1 MFESLQGKL
10 EAAFNKIR
18 GRTLITQQDLDD
30 ALKAVRFA
38 LLEADVNFKVA
49 KDFCASIAEKSIK
62 GEVHKN
68 LNPYQQIVK
77 ICNEELVAV
86 MGGAGAAELNLKVSP
101 PAIILLCGLQGAGKT
116 TSAAKLAK
124 HITTELK
131 RRVCMV
137 SVDVY
142 RPAAIEQLATL
153 AKGINVPV
161 FPTDATV
168 PPVTTALKAIE
179 FAKNNACDTLII
191 DTAGRLQIDGALMDE
206 LKEIVKATSPV
217 EILLVVDAMI
227 GQEAVNVASSFNEAV
242 PVTGMILTKMDGD
255 ARGGAALSMRAVTG
269 KPIKF
274 VGISEK
280 ADGLAPF
287 HPERMASRI
296 LGMGDMMSLI
306 EKATKEVPQEEAM
319 RLGEKLMN
327 NEFTFVEFLE
337 QLKMVKKMGSI
348 SSIMSMI
355 PGASKMAAQVNPEQ
369 AEKDMKRV
377 EAIILSM
384 TPKERK
390 YPQVLDGSR
399 RKRIASGSGTTPEDI
414 NKLVKQFQE
423 MKKMFGMLS
432 KMGMGKGGMG
442 GLGNLAKMLKGG

>member
-1 MFESLQGKL
+1 MFESLQSKF

-18 GRTLITQQDLDD
+18 GRTLLTQQDLDD

-49 KDFCASIAEKSIK
+49 KEFCTAVAEKSLK
-62 GEVHKN
+62 NEVHKN
-68 LNPYQQIVK
+68 LNPYQQIIK
-77 ICNEELVAV
+77 ICNEELVAI
-86 MGGAGAAELNLKVSP
+86 MGGSGAAELNLKVAP
-101 PAIILLCGLQGAGKT
+101 PAVILLCGLQGAGKT
-116 TSAAKLAK
+116 TSAAKLARY
-124 HITTELK
+124 INTELK

-153 AKGINVPV
+153 AKGIDVPV
-161 FPTDATV
+161 FPTDAAM
-168 PPVTTALKAIE
+168 PPITTALNAIE

-206 LKEIVKATSPV
+206 LKEIAKATQPV

-227 GQEAVNVASSFNEAV
+227 GQEAVNVASSFNETV

-280 ADGLAPF
+280 SDGLAPF

-319 RLGEKLMN
+319 RLGEKLLSN
-327 NEFTFVEFLE
+327 DFTFNEFLA

-355 PGASKMAAQVNPEQ
+355 PGANKFASQVDPEQ
-369 AEKDMKRV
+369 AEREMKRV

-399 RKRIASGSGTTPEDI
+399 RRRIASGSGTTPEDI

-423 MKKMFGMLS
+423 MKKMFGMFS
-432 KMGMGKGGMG
+432 KMGMGKGGLG
-442 GLGNLAKMLKGG
+442 GLGNLAKMFKG